1 MRDLGG
7 FSFAFILWGGG
18 EKLDEGVGVDPALV
32 VDLHRVEGV
41 VDLLGGE
48 LVAPGH
54 ESVSEPFAV
63 DGAVLVERPESSDD
77 DFVVIG
83 AAGVLHAVAEQAQQL
98 GEVDRS
104 RGLVDHL
111 VELLLVG
118 EFAHGV
124 EGRPKIGLADDA
136 VLVVVHQ
143 LEAFLE
149 LSYLRLG
156 EHGEDI
162 GTRALG
168 LLRRALGRGSGFGGW
183 SRGGCSFRWR
193 FFLLLLLNLLFFV
206 RHCVVSV
213 YSNERPRLGDGD
225 GDAHLNKFGSDAR
238 RT

>member
-1 MRDLGG
+1 MR
-7 FSFAFILWGGG
+7 
-18 EKLDEGVGVDPALV
+18 
-32 VDLHRVEGV
+32 
-41 VDLLGGE
+41 E
-48 LVAPGH
+48 LVSILPLSSISIASKASSTSLAENLSPQVMRACLNLQKRDQSTKPCP
-54 ESVSEPFAV
+54 EACVPFAV

-206 RHCVVSV
+206 RLEKDST
-213 YSNERPRLGDGD
+213 
-225 GDAHLNKFGSDAR
+225 LNLAPHQI
-238 RT
+238 